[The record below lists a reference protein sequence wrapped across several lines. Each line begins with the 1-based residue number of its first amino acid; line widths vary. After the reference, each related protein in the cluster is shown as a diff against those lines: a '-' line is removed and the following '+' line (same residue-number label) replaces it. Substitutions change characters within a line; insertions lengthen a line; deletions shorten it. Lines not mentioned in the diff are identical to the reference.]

1 MYYDYDFLYC
11 EDAMCCE
18 DTMRQIPGVPG
29 VVTIYIVQ
37 PGDTLYSIANRYNVS
52 LQRLI
57 AVNRLENPEIIYP
70 GMRIIIPLQ

>member
-1 MYYDYDFLYC
+1 M
-11 EDAMCCE
+11 
-18 DTMRQIPGVPG
+18 
-29 VVTIYIVQ
+29 
-37 PGDTLYSIANRYNVS
+37 S